1 MVGSVL
7 RSGWYKVTEAEYF
20 DLTAACDALLCA
32 PPITL
37 ERVAVPWLHVLS
49 EHPNNLS
56 QYKWIFDRPGL
67 LAGAK
72 SRLWQCAGIAIT
84 LARSLSSP
92 EHDSAPGSVQFPAQ
106 VDVLFISHLV
116 SAQAGPGSADFYFGN
131 LPEELASR
139 GLSSLVALQDHV
151 PNVDRSLREK
161 LARGGVTS
169 RIVLPRWST
178 FSQERRLVRRAR
190 LSALTLLQETTAAQP
205 WFKRAVALEAARH
218 AASRSTIASL
228 RLHSAVKRLCA
239 RFRPRALIVT
249 WEGHAWERLAFHA
262 ARSVDRTIR
271 CIGYQHTVLFPRSHA
286 LKRSLG
292 GEYDP
297 DVILTLGDVNRD
309 VLRVS
314 DGLRGIPIMTYGSH
328 RLHAASGRRAPDAST
343 RCLVIPEGL
352 ESECL
357 ILFDFALTVAV
368 RMPDTQFVLRTHPV
382 LPFDSLARRYPR
394 FRTLPGNVRVSDR
407 VAIID
412 DFAQCDLALY
422 RGSSAAVHAVLAGV
436 RPVYVE
442 RPGELPIDP
451 LFALEGWRRHVA
463 TVEAL
468 GAIVAADRAAASE
481 DRRHEWEPARAFC
494 ERYVVSPDPD
504 IIRGLLPD

>member
-1 MVGSVL
+1 M
-7 RSGWYKVTEAEYF
+7 
-20 DLTAACDALLCA
+20 
-32 PPITL
+32 
-37 ERVAVPWLHVLS
+37 
-49 EHPNNLS
+49 
-56 QYKWIFDRPGL
+56 
-67 LAGAK
+67 
-72 SRLWQCAGIAIT
+72 
-84 LARSLSSP
+84 
-92 EHDSAPGSVQFPAQ
+92 
-106 VDVLFISHLV
+106 
-116 SAQAGPGSADFYFGN
+116 
-131 LPEELASR
+131 
-139 GLSSLVALQDHV
+139 
-151 PNVDRSLREK
+151 
-161 LARGGVTS
+161 
-169 RIVLPRWST
+169 
-178 FSQERRLVRRAR
+178 
-190 LSALTLLQETTAAQP
+190 
-205 WFKRAVALEAARH
+205 
-218 AASRSTIASL
+218 
-228 RLHSAVKRLCA
+228 
-239 RFRPRALIVT
+239 
-249 WEGHAWERLAFHA
+249 
-262 ARSVDRTIR
+262 
-271 CIGYQHTVLFPRSHA
+271 
-286 LKRSLG
+286 
-292 GEYDP
+292 
-297 DVILTLGDVNRD
+297 
-309 VLRVS
+309 
-314 DGLRGIPIMTYGSH
+314 
-328 RLHAASGRRAPDAST
+328 
-343 RCLVIPEGL
+343 IPEGL